1 LEGQGDKHPA
11 AAYIARPF
19 DPEPEVSHE
28 ADAQNGPVVLYDGTC
43 GLCSR
48 SVQLVLRHDRRGRF
62 RFAALQSEVGRAL
75 LAQHGLPADALDTVV
90 LVDGG
95 RAWTRS
101 RAALRIAGMMDA
113 PWPLLR
119 ALRIV
124 PRPVADFV
132 YDRVANNRYRIWGRA
147 DACLLPPPEVRA
159 RFLS

>member
-1 LEGQGDKHPA
+1 MSEDRA
-11 AAYIARPF
+11 AAVP
-19 DPEPEVSHE
+19 D
-28 ADAQNGPVVLYDGTC
+28 GPLVLYDGTC

-48 SVQLVLRHDRRGRF
+48 SVQLILRHDRRGRF
-62 RFAALQSEVGRAL
+62 RFAALQSGIGREL
-75 LAQHGLPADALDTVV
+75 LARHGLPVDALDTMV

-95 RAWTRS
+95 RAYTRS

-132 YDRVANNRYRIWGRA
+132 YNRVANNRYRLFGRA
-147 DACLLPPPEVRA
+147 DACMLPPPEVRA

>member
-1 LEGQGDKHPA
+1 
-11 AAYIARPF
+11 
-19 DPEPEVSHE
+19 
-28 ADAQNGPVVLYDGTC
+28 
-43 GLCSR
+43 
-48 SVQLVLRHDRRGRF
+48 
-62 RFAALQSEVGRAL
+62 
-75 LAQHGLPADALDTVV
+75 
-90 LVDGG
+90 
-95 RAWTRS
+95 
-101 RAALRIAGMMDA
+101 MMDA